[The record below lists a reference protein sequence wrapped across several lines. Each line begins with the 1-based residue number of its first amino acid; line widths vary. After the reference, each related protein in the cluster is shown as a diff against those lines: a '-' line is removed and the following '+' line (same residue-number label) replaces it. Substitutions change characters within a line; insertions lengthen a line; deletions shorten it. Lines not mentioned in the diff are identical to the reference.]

1 MHSFRVVKQNME
13 YIHFLLNLTIVLL
26 LIQAALKET
35 NYTSPLLQTLS
46 MAVILRV
53 ETKYHFRQKN
63 VRYAYHYDTDFR
75 YDVAQLTSYLL
86 TSFSAYQ
93 PAGLYLL

>member
-1 MHSFRVVKQNME
+1 ME
-13 YIHFLLNLTIVLL
+13 YIHFHSNLTIVLL

-75 YDVAQLTSYLL
+75 YDVDTINKLSPDLLLGLSTSRVIPTLGIL
-86 TSFSAYQ
+86 VNT
-93 PAGLYLL
+93 L